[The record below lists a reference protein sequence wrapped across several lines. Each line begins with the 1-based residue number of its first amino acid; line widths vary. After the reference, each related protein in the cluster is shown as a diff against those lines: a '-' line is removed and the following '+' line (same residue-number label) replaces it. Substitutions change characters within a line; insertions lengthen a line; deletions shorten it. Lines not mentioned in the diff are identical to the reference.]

1 MNAGEAERQDD
12 SRVQQEALEA
22 HRNEVDPERADTK
35 FPQPSKN
42 SRLGMLYNHQRA
54 SRPPGDL
61 LESDKVR
68 SDHISWGMTGS
79 SLFSGKFKPP
89 TLWCYFWKARGFL
102 DNMVKLSLGVKSM
115 LIYKK

>member
-42 SRLGMLYNHQRA
+42 SHLGMLYNHQRA

-68 SDHISWGMTGS
+68 SDHITLGDDRLFPVFRKIQTSH
-79 SLFSGKFKPP
+79 SLV
-89 TLWCYFWKARGFL
+89 LFWEG
-102 DNMVKLSLGVKSM
+102 
-115 LIYKK
+115 